1 MKIESNRGVNLHM
14 QSMVWNDFLLLSH
27 PSPLPLIS
35 QSEKHHKEPMFIYIY
50 IYIYIYMYVYL
61 YLYIYM
67 VLLKDNVANERLT
80 LLVSHSNS
88 HTTQDYK
95 CIDHKA

>member
-1 MKIESNRGVNLHM
+1 
-14 QSMVWNDFLLLSH
+14 
-27 PSPLPLIS
+27 
-35 QSEKHHKEPMFIYIY
+35 
-50 IYIYIYMYVYL
+50 MYVYL